1 MKFPRRRRKQK
12 PTTAG
17 PRRGM
22 RWGRTVVAAIGV
34 GILAFL
40 LGCFLFFPTA
50 ALKNRLV
57 FEVNSNTP
65 VQLKVDDLALRFPLG
80 FSARGVTVAA
90 PQLSQDLEIDRAA
103 VSPVWLSLFGA
114 NPGAAADVALLGGEV
129 DAVVHRR
136 GGFSARGRDLKLDVP
151 LSATSKLHLS
161 GVLRKAEVE
170 GTFPLQAETA
180 SHADLTVEN
189 LVITGMKAVGAG
201 RDRLPLGTLTLTAS
215 GNGNTF
221 RLESMQ
227 TEGGELAIEGS
238 GSLLL
243 ANPVPRSRINLS
255 LVLRPANNFDPAL
268 KDLLGMVAKPAR
280 NGSLRLRLTGSLAA
294 PNLQ

>member
-1 MKFPRRRRKQK
+1 
-12 PTTAG
+12 
-17 PRRGM
+17 M
-22 RWGRTVVAAIGV
+22 RWGRTVVVAIGV

-50 ALKNRLV
+50 ALKDRLV
-57 FEVNSNTP
+57 YEVNSKTP
-65 VQLKVDDLALRFPLG
+65 VRLTVDNLTLRFPLG
-80 FSARGVTVAA
+80 VSARGVTVQA
-90 PQLSQDLEIDRAA
+90 PQLPEDLEIAWA
-103 VSPVWLSLFGA
+103 GVSPVWLSLFGA
-114 NPGAAADVALLGGEV
+114 NPAAAVDGALLGGEV
-129 DAVVHRR
+129 DAVVHRK
-136 GGFSARGRDLKLDVP
+136 GGFSARGRDLELDLP

-161 GVLRKAEVE
+161 GVLRQAEVE
-170 GTFPLQAETA
+170 GAFPLQAETE

-227 TEGGELAIEGS
+227 TRGGELALEGS

-255 LVLRPANNFDPAL
+255 LVLRPADNFDPAL

-280 NGSLRLRLTGSLAA
+280 DGSLRLRLTGSLAA